1 MEPLQNA
8 APFSIEGRL
17 HLLVTGGFLLE
28 GDCRRGFCISRKRR
42 GFSPTINLRGHR
54 CKPPKNVRFVAWF
67 RERRRIA
74 EPMSISSNGFMQNSE
89 RGDYK

>member
-1 MEPLQNA
+1 MEPLQNT

-28 GDCRRGFCISRKRR
+28 GDCRRGVCISKKRR
-42 GFSPTINLRGHR
+42 GFSPIINLRGHR
-54 CKPPKNVRFVAWF
+54 CKSSSNVSIVAWF

-74 EPMSISSNGFMQNSE
+74 GPMSTSSNGFMQKAE